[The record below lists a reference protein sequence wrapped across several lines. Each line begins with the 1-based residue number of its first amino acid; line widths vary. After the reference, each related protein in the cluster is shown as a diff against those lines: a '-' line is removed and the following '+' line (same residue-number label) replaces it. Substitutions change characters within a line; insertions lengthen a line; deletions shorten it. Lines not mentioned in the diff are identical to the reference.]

1 VTDRRAAGHAGN
13 VAASAT
19 AIDPPELD
27 FAELYAAHHDGV
39 RRTLVCLGV
48 PEAIADDAL
57 QEVFV
62 VVHER
67 LDDPTQYQSIK
78 GWIYGIARRVAW
90 RHHRT
95 DARAKKK
102 LALVDPPRD
111 DGTPESELARRE
123 AIDFMHEFLDGLD
136 ADQRE
141 VFVLAEIEGL
151 SAPEI
156 ATIVSA
162 KLNTVYSRLR
172 LARGR
177 FEQALQRRGARARRE
192 EVRRGQ

>member
-1 VTDRRAAGHAGN
+1 
-13 VAASAT
+13 VAAPAT
-19 AIDPPELD
+19 SLDPPELD
-27 FAELYAAHHDGV
+27 FAELYARHHDGV

-62 VVHER
+62 VVHRR
-67 LDDPTQYQSIK
+67 LDDPSRYQSIK

-90 RHHRT
+90 RHHRS
-95 DARAKKK
+95 DARARRK
-102 LALVDPPRD
+102 LALVEPPID
-111 DGTPESELARRE
+111 ASTPEAELARRE
-123 AIDFMHEFLDGLD
+123 AIAFMQGFLAGLD
-136 ADQRE
+136 PDQRD
-141 VFVLAEIEGL
+141 VFVLAEIEGV

-156 ATIVSA
+156 ATIVGA

-177 FEQALQRRGARARRE
+177 FEVALQRRGARTRRE
-192 EVRRGQ
+192 EEQGGA